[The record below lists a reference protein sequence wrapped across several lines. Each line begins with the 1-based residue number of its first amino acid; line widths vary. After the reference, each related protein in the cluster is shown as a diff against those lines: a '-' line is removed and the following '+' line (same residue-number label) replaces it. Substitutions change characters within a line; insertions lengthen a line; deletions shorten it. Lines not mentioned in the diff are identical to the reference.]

1 MMIEGIIEI
10 INEFGVKKWGRMLL
24 WIMRGMIYKE
34 EGIVKLINKVM
45 EEGVMKFIMEEEL
58 IG

>member
-1 MMIEGIIEI
+1 
-10 INEFGVKKWGRMLL
+10 MLL